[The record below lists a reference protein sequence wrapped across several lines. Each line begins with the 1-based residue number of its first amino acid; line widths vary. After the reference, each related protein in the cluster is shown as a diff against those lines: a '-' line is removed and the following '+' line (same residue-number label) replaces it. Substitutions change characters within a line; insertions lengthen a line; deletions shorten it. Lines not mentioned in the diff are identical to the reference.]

1 MCHIN
6 LSLFLSSLAHP
17 LFFFLINQGAC
28 LNSVYTG
35 SQVCALQW
43 SKNYKELVSSHGYMQ
58 NQLTVWKYPSMEKVT
73 ELHGHTQRVLFLAQ
87 SPDGET
93 VVSGAGDERLRF
105 WKLWPKQKKAVSSKT
120 TSSIRAPA
128 DNSNRVNRPINI
140 R

>member
-43 SKNYKELVSSHGYMQ
+43 SKNYRELVSSHGYNE

-105 WKLWPKQKKAVSSKT
+105 WKLWPKQKKAVSKT
-120 TSSIRAPA
+120 TSSVRAPA